1 MIPLSVHKGR
11 RRLFTAVLLVCCVLC
26 ACPPASAGSAL
37 LGSDPPDSSTVHSA
51 VLYYRYLDS
60 AWLGQEKRSI
70 NVLRTESP
78 EKALVQ
84 ALLDGPSAQS
94 PSFKPLFPP
103 DTQVLSVLEDAGFLF
118 VTFNEHLLDPFP
130 GEETTAGS
138 GSGEGLLRRR
148 LAMASLVNTLTED
161 GRHRSVQVLV
171 LGKSGTPSSM
181 RLSGRYFLDQND
193 TPLDPLIRQEE
204 WIITP
209 GNAAGILLDAWRNRA
224 FKTLEPLVLRE
235 SYAADT
241 GGSALLPD
249 TMPSLLSYSVS
260 AGSLSPDGR
269 HAVVILAAQLTDQQ
283 GQPRAVEGIPL
294 LLVRR
299 DGLWKISEGSI
310 SLLLDALK

>member
-1 MIPLSVHKGR
+1 MIPFSVHKGR
-11 RRLFTAVLLVCCVLC
+11 RQFLVAVLLVCHVLC
-26 ACPPASAGSAL
+26 ACVPASAGSAL
-37 LGSDPPDSSTVHSA
+37 LGSDPPESSTVHPA

-60 AWLGQEKRSI
+60 AWLGQEKRSV
-70 NVLRTESP
+70 NVLRTESL

-103 DTQVLSVLEDAGFLF
+103 GTQVLSVLQDAGFLF

-130 GEETTAGS
+130 GEEASAGT

-148 LAMASLVNTLTED
+148 LAMASLVNTLTEN
-161 GRHRSVQVLV
+161 GQHRSVQVLV

-193 TPLDPLIRQEE
+193 TPLDPMIRQEE

-224 FKTLEPLVLRE
+224 FKTLETLIIRE
-235 SYAADT
+235 SKTANT
-241 GGSALLPD
+241 EGGALVID
-249 TMPSLLSYSVS
+249 TMPFLISYSVS

-269 HAVVILAAQLTDQQ
+269 SAVVTLAAQLTDQE
-283 GQPRAVEGIPL
+283 GQPRAIEGIPL

-310 SLLLDALK
+310 SLLLDAIK